1 MNFEGIIVGLLT
13 FFIIG
18 IFHPIVIKAEYHFG
32 KECWWVFL
40 LAGLAFAALSLFI
53 ESLVWSTVVGVVAFS
68 SFWSIHE
75 LIAQD
80 KRVKKGWFPANP
92 KRKNR

>member
-53 ESLVWSTVVGVVAFS
+53 DSLVWSTVVGVVAFS

>member
-53 ESLVWSTVVGVVAFS
+53 DSFVWSTVVGVVAFS